1 MKEADKFFNEI
12 LDMIEENT
20 KQETYTRYEV
30 RQLLFKAIE
39 KALKLMMQNRG

>member
-12 LDMIEENT
+12 IDMIEENT

-30 RQLLFKAIE
+30 RQLLFKTIE
-39 KALKLMMQNRG
+39 KALKLMMQNRR